1 MAYIWI
7 DFYFYQLGSILTFAS
22 DYIHF
27 EHMWFSICVYE
38 VGILTLMLESRP
50 VIGWVPLN
58 QILNLAA
65 SRNVDTWVPLSSYYQ
80 TSWEGFP
87 DIEAL
92 CFFLL

>member
-58 QILNLAA
+58 QILNCSFKECGYLGPIIKLL
-65 SRNVDTWVPLSSYYQ
+65 SDFLGGVPRH
-80 TSWEGFP
+80 
-87 DIEAL
+87 
-92 CFFLL
+92 